1 MSTSPSSPVASRGPG
16 ARDRNALFSTAWS
29 RLVKVYPDNDVFSA
43 MMAKSKP
50 DMTEIENAAILRIRS
65 AEMRGELVLVTS
77 EVHKREID
85 KVPEQHRAP
94 YQSAFGALPQ
104 IEFVEDRTLLGF
116 NTILRAGVVVYP
128 LFEYEAIVRV
138 LWDLGVKQLDAHHL
152 VSRRDLRVGVDDRFE
167 NVAPVGA

>member
-1 MSTSPSSPVASRGPG
+1 M
-16 ARDRNALFSTAWS
+16 
-29 RLVKVYPDNDVFSA
+29 KVYPDNDVFSA

-152 VSRRDLRVGVDDRFE
+152 MVANCDVFLTCDGGILARRDAIQRKFPIRIAKPSEF
-167 NVAPVGA
+167 AP